1 MENKNVEQKILQFVL
16 MNPSN
21 EDLRIFFNKVTS
33 SLQLYNIDTDRRDEI
48 MQLIQAC
55 RADSDFVINNLTI

>member
-1 MENKNVEQKILQFVL
+1 MKNKNVEQKILQFVL
-16 MNPSN
+16 TNPSN

-33 SLQLYNIDTDRRDEI
+33 SLQLYNIDADRRDEI

-55 RADSDFVINNLTI
+55 RADSDFVVNNLTI